1 VSRVYL
7 HGLLPQVLPGVPSNH
22 EPSPLNLLL
31 KLHELPLLPILRVT
45 LLDDLEGPDDFHT
58 GMLVYFSLVK
68 LLELVLQLPF
78 LLQS

>member
-1 VSRVYL
+1 VSRVNL
-7 HGLLPQVLPGVPSNH
+7 HGPLPQILPAVPSNH
-22 EPSPLNLLL
+22 EPSPLDLFL
-31 KLHELPLLPILRVT
+31 KLHELPLLLILRVT

-78 LLQS
+78 L